1 MASERSSGSVPGRV
15 NSLEITGGSA
25 AHGTHRRT
33 ATHWRRAGAV
43 VLFVILA
50 LTALQSARLGTARFL
65 ASMAQFEFERWT
77 SANPP
82 VDIREVNRV
91 EKYLSDSLQYA
102 SANPWALEMI
112 GALDL
117 ARMRASRIPREALA
131 AARDARAR
139 FREALLQRPTAPFL
153 WANLA
158 LSKLYLD
165 EIDDELFT
173 ALRHAGEL
181 GPWEPT
187 IQQMTLFVG
196 LAVWPQLDPGLRQ
209 GLVRTIERGALGN
222 ADKMYAIVKRYRRF
236 DLICGISKYNYI
248 AARECKELQNRAKL
262 GDARKVDIVHD
273 HAK

>member
-1 MASERSSGSVPGRV
+1 MSSERSSGSVPGRV

-25 AHGTHRRT
+25 ARGTHRRT
-33 ATHWRRAGAV
+33 ATHWRRGGAV
-43 VLFVILA
+43 ALFVILA
-50 LTALQSARLGTARFL
+50 LTASQSARLGAARFL

-77 SANPP
+77 SANSP

-102 SANPWALEMI
+102 PANPWALEKI
-112 GALDL
+112 GALEL
-117 ARMRASRIPREALA
+117 ARMRASGIPREALA
-131 AARDARAR
+131 ATRDARAR

-165 EIDDELFT
+165 EIDDELFA

-196 LAVWPQLDPGLRQ
+196 LAVWPQLDSGMRQ
-209 GLVRTIERGALGN
+209 ELVRTIERGASGN
-222 ADKMYAIVKRYRRF
+222 ANKMYEIVKRYRRF
-236 DLICGISKYNYI
+236 DLICDMSKYNYI
-248 AARECKELQNRAKL
+248 GGKDCSKQ
-262 GDARKVDIVHD
+262 
-273 HAK
+273 

>member
-1 MASERSSGSVPGRV
+1 MSAEQSSRSVPDRA
-15 NSLEITGGSA
+15 NNLETTGGSA
-25 AHGTHRRT
+25 AHADRRGT
-33 ATHWRRAGAV
+33 APHWRRAGAV
-43 VLFVILA
+43 ALFVILA
-50 LTALQSARLGTARFL
+50 LTALQSARLGAARFL

-77 SANPP
+77 SANSQ
-82 VDIREVNRV
+82 VDIREVGRV
-91 EKYLSDSLQYA
+91 ANYLSYSLQYA
-102 SANPWALEMI
+102 PDNPWALEKL

-131 AARDARAR
+131 AARDACMR

-222 ADKMYAIVKRYRRF
+222 ANKMYEIVKRYRRF
-236 DLICGISKYNYI
+236 DLICDISQYNYSGGKDCKRVPD
-248 AARECKELQNRAKL
+248 AAKPGNE
-262 GDARKVDIVHD
+262 
-273 HAK
+273 